1 MKHLRDIALAFT
13 AIMCGSSTA
22 ATAEK
27 WSCDMET
34 RNDQPLHLPYKQ
46 EWIVS
51 DDEMFVGGSPVHF
64 RVVLNN
70 KDTLFA
76 FARFF
81 KRSESFPGGSTT
93 VGNLSVMITKRT
105 GVVTEIDE
113 IFGFDEGMQTK
124 QWFPPTIDSGHC
136 SLEQP

>member
-1 MKHLRDIALAFT
+1 VIRPQTFCHQIR
-13 AIMCGSSTA
+13 STLV
-22 ATAEK
+22 
-27 WSCDMET
+27 CM
-34 RNDQPLHLPYKQ
+34 
-46 EWIVS
+46 
-51 DDEMFVGGSPVHF
+51 VGE
-64 RVVLNN
+64 RLVV
-70 KDTLFA
+70 
-76 FARFF
+76 
-81 KRSESFPGGSTT
+81 SESFPGGSTT

>member
-1 MKHLRDIALAFT
+1 
-13 AIMCGSSTA
+13 
-22 ATAEK
+22 
-27 WSCDMET
+27 MET
-34 RNDQPLHLPYKQ
+34 RNDQPLHAPYKQ

-51 DDEMFVGGSPVHF
+51 DDEMFVGRSPVHF

-70 KDTLFA
+70 EDTLFA

-93 VGNLSVMITKRT
+93 IGNLSVMITKRT
-105 GVVTEIDE
+105 GAVTEIDE
-113 IFGFDEGMQTK
+113 IFGMDEGMQTK
-124 QWFPPTIDSGHC
+124 QWFPPTIDFGHC